1 MADQDGDDLR
11 DARLPGE
18 LFRPTA
24 PARPSSAAAVDLA
37 EALGGLD
44 RATRNFTRRLGEGQ
58 REVERAR
65 LAGEEAIREA
75 AEGAPRPEVA
85 PMDHEAAEVA
95 DPAPDPIAITEEVAR
110 RLGKSPRVTVNIQ
123 HRDVGRE

>member
-95 DPAPDPIAITEEVAR
+95 DPVRIR
-110 RLGKSPRVTVNIQ
+110 SRSPRRSRSSSSWSR
-123 HRDVGRE
+123 HCERRGDGAERPG